1 MVNRWGNNG
10 NSDRLLFSWAPKLL
24 RMVIIAM
31 KLEDAYLKYGGGHLH
46 LNIVLAFLVGS
57 AVKNPPANAGDT
69 GSMPGSGRS
78 PGEGTGDPLQY
89 SCLGNLL
96 QLIFATWEWGPRI
109 DGTCDFSREA
119 RN

>member
-10 NSDRLLFSWAPKLL
+10 NSDRLFSWAPKSLQML
-24 RMVIIAM
+24 IIAV
-31 KLEDAYLKYGGGHLH
+31 KLEDAHLKYGGGHLH

-78 PGEGTGDPLQY
+78 PGEGTGNPLQY

-96 QLIFATWEWGPRI
+96 QLIFATLEWGSRI
-109 DGTCDFSREA
+109 VGTSDFSREA